1 MFSKPF
7 QWLSGLPLLL
17 VTGALAVIA
26 LGALAGAQSPDAHWR
41 ERLFDYFQRLDPA
54 EGDSVEN
61 FHLVLID
68 RASVEAVGP
77 WPWPRT
83 VLATLV
89 EEAGAA
95 GAKGVVLTEAV
106 DAPDP
111 LSPETIGEFWLSGA
125 RDETLAQQL
134 ALLPR
139 TDARLAEAFA
149 ALPGGAK
156 GAVAVSA
163 AAPLDPNRAAA
174 FQRTDLKN
182 SSWLSAAAED
192 TEFLALPAARYFYA
206 INESLARAAQP
217 SVAALTPDG
226 DGVLRRTPLLWSLDG
241 APAPAIALEAAR
253 LADGGGE
260 VIATTNTSASNAQG
274 RIIDSITVGGAVLP
288 LSDAAAM
295 RLYLPKRVAVPTT
308 SASRLLS
315 SFNGASRTLAG
326 SNRQLE
332 GAVVLIGLDTELGA
346 SVRTA
351 RGELSPAAVHALA
364 AAQIVSGET
373 PRRPGWTGYIEA
385 LAVMIFGAAA
395 IMTAQRLEFWQA
407 LGVAAAL
414 SLILLIAAY
423 ATFAFGSIL
432 INPIPPAAAL
442 FLGAFSIAG
451 GKSIGGV
458 LRDDNLRGSFHD
470 TLPEAAMKKLRDTP
484 AADILNGV
492 RRDITVLACELRFA
506 DEDLRTMENLPD
518 DVTKLLAAATL
529 DLRQTII
536 DAGGAADQAEGGRLF
551 AYFNAPLETADHVQ
565 AGCAA
570 ALRLIESMDKV
581 NADLEA
587 SSRTRGLQIHLAIGV
602 ATGACFAGPMGHGRN
617 NRYSAVGPAVD
628 RAAFLRSQ
636 SEYYGPAMICD
647 EQVYKE
653 THHHFAFLELDR
665 LRLRGEKRPV
675 SIYALIGNPFI
686 KSSKA
691 FRALDDAHR
700 QLLASYRAGDMA
712 RARESLEKARSSP
725 GARIALFDIYEERI
739 KKLAETGLPEGW
751 DGAHSA
757 GV

>member
-7 QWLSGLPLLL
+7 QWLTALPLLL

-26 LGALAGAQSPDAHWR
+26 LGTLAGAQSPDASTR

-54 EGDSVEN
+54 EGAAVHN

-68 RASVEAVGP
+68 RASVDAVGP

-83 VLATLV
+83 VIAGIV
-89 EEAGAA
+89 EAAGAA
-95 GAKGVVLTEAV
+95 GAKGVILTEAV

-139 TDARLAEAFA
+139 TDERLAEAFRTVD
-149 ALPGGAK
+149 
-156 GAVAVSA
+156 GAVAIA
-163 AAPLDPNRAAA
+163 ASAPLDPNRAASS
-174 FQRTDLKN
+174 QRTDLKGARWLE
-182 SSWLSAAAED
+182 SSGGD
-192 TEFLALPAARYFYA
+192 YLALPATRYFYA
-206 INESLARAAQP
+206 LTPSLANAAQP
-217 SVAALTPDG
+217 SVSALAPDG
-226 DGVLRRTPLLWSLDG
+226 DGVVRRAPLLWSLDG
-241 APAPAIALEAAR
+241 KPAPSIALEAAR
-253 LADGGGE
+253 LAAGDGPVR
-260 VIATTNTSASNAQG
+260 VIAADAANAQG
-274 RIIDSITVGGAVLP
+274 RRVEEIVVGGAALQVSESSAL
-288 LSDAAAM
+288 
-295 RLYLPKRVAVPTT
+295 RLYLPKNIAVPAT

-315 SFNGASRTLAG
+315 GFNGAPRVVAG
-326 SNRQLE
+326 SNSQLKDK
-332 GAVVLIGLDTELGA
+332 VVLIGLDTELGP

-351 RGELSPAAVHALA
+351 RGEMAPAAAHALA
-364 AAQIVSGET
+364 AAQAVSGEA
-373 PRRPGWTGYIEA
+373 PVRPGWAGYAEA
-385 LAVMIFGAAA
+385 LAVMLFGAAA
-395 IMTAQRLEFWQA
+395 IMTARRLDFWQA
-407 LGVAAAL
+407 VGFAAVAAL
-414 SLILLIAAY
+414 VLMVAAY
-423 ATFAFGSIL
+423 GVFAIGAVML
-432 INPIPPAAAL
+432 NPIPPALAL
-442 FLGAFSIAG
+442 FLGALSIAG

-470 TLPEAAMKKLRDTP
+470 TLPEAAMKKLRENAGP
-484 AADILNGV
+484 DILAGV

-518 DVTKLLAAATL
+518 DITKLLAAATL
-529 DLRQTII
+529 DVRQTII
-536 DAGGAADQAEGGRLF
+536 DAGGAADQAEGGRIF
-551 AYFNAPLETADHVQ
+551 AYFNAPLETADHIQ

-581 NADLEA
+581 NADLDA
-587 SSRTRGLQIHLAIGV
+587 SSRTRGLQIHLAIGI
-602 ATGACFAGPMGHGRN
+602 ATGPCFIGPMGHGRN

-636 SEYYGPAMICD
+636 SEFYGPAMICD

-675 SIYALIGNPFI
+675 SLYALIGNPFI

-700 QLLASYRAGDMA
+700 ALLSAYRAGDMA
-712 RARESLEKARSSP
+712 AARASLEKAKASP
-725 GARIALFDIYEERI
+725 GAKIALFDIYEERI
-739 KKLAETGLPEGW
+739 SKYAAEGVPQGW

>member
-7 QWLSGLPLLL
+7 QWLTALPLLV

-26 LGALAGAQSPDAHWR
+26 LGALAGAQSPDARWR

-54 EGDSVEN
+54 DGEAVEN

-68 RASVEAVGP
+68 RESVDAVGP

-83 VLATLV
+83 VLAGLV
-89 EEAGAA
+89 EAAGTA
-95 GAKGVVLTEAV
+95 GAKGVILTEAV

-125 RDETLAQQL
+125 RDEVFAQQL

-139 TDARLAEAFA
+139 TDERLAEAFRNVD
-149 ALPGGAK
+149 
-156 GAVAVSA
+156 GAVAVSLT
-163 AAPLDPNRAAA
+163 APSDPNRASS
-174 FQRTDLKN
+174 FQRTDTQDAN
-182 SSWLSAAAED
+182 WLNTGD
-192 TEFLALPAARYFYA
+192 TDFLALPAARYFYA
-206 INESLARAAQP
+206 INPDLAAAARPTVSSLA
-217 SVAALTPDG
+217 PDS
-226 DGVLRRTPLLWSLDG
+226 DGVLRRAPLLWSLNN

-253 LADGGGE
+253 LAAGD
-260 VIATTNTSASNAQG
+260 VTVTAVMRSSAASAQG
-274 RIIDSITVGGAVLP
+274 RTVQNLSLNDHNLP
-288 LSDAAAM
+288 VSETTSL
-295 RLYLPKRVAVPTT
+295 RLYLPKNISVPTT

-315 SFNGASRTLAG
+315 GFNGAPATIAG
-326 SNRQLE
+326 SNPQLKD
-332 GAVVLIGLDTELGA
+332 AVVIIGLDTELGTP
-346 SVRTA
+346 VRTA
-351 RGELSPAAVHALA
+351 RGSVSPAAAHALT
-364 AAQIVSGET
+364 AAQILSGEAPT
-373 PRRPGWTGYIEA
+373 RPGWAGYIEA
-385 LAVMIFGAAA
+385 LAVMLFGAAA

-407 LGVAAAL
+407 AGFAAL
-414 SLILLIAAY
+414 LSVILMLGAY
-423 ATFAFGSIL
+423 GAFAFGNL
-432 INPIPPAAAL
+432 LLNPIPPAMAL
-442 FLGAFSIAG
+442 FLGAFSVAG

-470 TLPEAAMKKLRDTP
+470 TLPEPAMKRLREDTGS
-484 AADILNGV
+484 DLLKGV
-492 RRDITVLACELRFA
+492 RRDITVLACELRIA

-518 DVTKLLAAATL
+518 DITKLLAAASL

-551 AYFNAPLETADHVQ
+551 AYFNAPLENADHVQ

-581 NADLEA
+581 NADLDA

-602 ATGACFAGPMGHGRN
+602 ATGPCFVGPMGHGRN

-636 SEYYGPAMICD
+636 SEFYGPAMICD

-653 THHHFAFLELDR
+653 THHHFAFLELDK
-665 LRLRGEKRPV
+665 LKLRGETRPV

-700 QLLASYRAGDMA
+700 QLLASYRSGDMTAA
-712 RARESLEKARSSP
+712 RANLEKAKSSP
-725 GARIALFDIYEERI
+725 GAKIALFDIYEERI
-739 KKLAETGLPEGW
+739 KQYAEKGLPENW
-751 DGAHSA
+751 DGAHTA